1 MSEVVEL
8 GRPFMYMTNSR
19 GASTD
24 PWGIPDVTGF
34 HSELL
39 PFIITFCV
47 RSVR

>member
-1 MSEVVEL
+1 MSEIIEL
-8 GRPFMYMTNSR
+8 GRSFMYMTNSM
-19 GASTD
+19 GPSTD

-39 PFIITFCV
+39 PFFITFCV